1 MERTPRRRA
10 WRQLPALLLIAGGA
24 LAACTAPD
32 TYPISG
38 EPCAEDD
45 PVRGIR
51 AGECLPA
58 G

>member
-1 MERTPRRRA
+1 MERKHARR
-10 WRQLPALLLIAGGA
+10 LTVALLLMAAA
-24 LAACTAPD
+24 LAACTEPGS
-32 TYPISG
+32 YPGSG
-38 EPCAEDD
+38 EPCGEDD